1 MIASNS
7 ASSSAYD
14 VSMMHASSGRTRA
27 NVAADLDSGAV
38 RQANVEHGDIGA
50 CGRDPVARFFGGA
63 RLADDFEV
71 LLRFEEIAHAAA
83 DDLVVIE
90 QEHLDGHRGQ
100 SALVS
105 RATLANP
112 SNTACGLAPRRKNP
126 AAPWAS
132 ASARRYGGSTDA

>member
-7 ASSSAYD
+7 ASSSAYE
-14 VSMMHASSGRTRA
+14 VSMRQASSGRRERTSRQTSTPRTVGQPDVE
-27 NVAADLDSGAV
+27 NGDVGA
-38 RQANVEHGDIGA
+38 GG
-50 CGRDPVARFFGGA
+50 GDPVARLLGGA

-71 LLRFEEIAHAAA
+71 VLRLEELAHAAA
-83 DDLVVIE
+83 DDLVVVE

-105 RATLANP
+105 RATSSNP
-112 SNTACGLAPRRKNP
+112 SNTAWGSAPRRKNP

-132 ASARRYGGSTDA
+132 ASARR